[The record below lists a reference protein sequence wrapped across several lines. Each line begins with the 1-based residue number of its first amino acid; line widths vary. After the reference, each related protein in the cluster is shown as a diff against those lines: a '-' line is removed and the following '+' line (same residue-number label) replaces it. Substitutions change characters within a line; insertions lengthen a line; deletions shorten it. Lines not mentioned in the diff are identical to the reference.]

1 MTPISPLV
9 VRIAGGSRGVRQPL
23 REVWEY
29 RELLVFLAWRDIQ
42 VRYKQTALGAAWA
55 ILQPVLTMVIFSLV
69 FGNFARIP
77 SDGLP
82 YSLFVYCGLVPW
94 QLFAYALVNSSNS
107 LVANER
113 LITKVYFP
121 RLVVPIGSV
130 LAGLV
135 DFAFCLILLFLMM
148 AYYGI
153 RPGPAVLA
161 APLFAL
167 LALMAALAIGIGLSA
182 LNVWF
187 RDVRYT
193 LPFLTQLWLFAT
205 PIAYPASIVPE
216 VWRPWLGLNPMAAV
230 VEGFR
235 WSLLG
240 APAPSPQLIAVTILV
255 VLLALAIS
263 LWSFMHVERT
273 FADVI

>member
-1 MTPISPLV
+1 MTSPAV
-9 VRIAGGSRGVRQPL
+9 IRITSSSRGVSQPL
-23 REVWEY
+23 REMWDY
-29 RELLVFLAWRDIQ
+29 RELLLFLAWRDIQ

-69 FGNFARIP
+69 FGNFAHIP

-82 YSLFVYCGLVPW
+82 YPLFVYCGLVPW

-121 RLVVPIGSV
+121 RLLVPIGSV
-130 LAGLV
+130 LAGVV
-135 DFAFCLILLFLMM
+135 DFAFCLILLLLMM
-148 AYYGI
+148 AYYGL
-153 RPGPAVLA
+153 RPGPAMLA
-161 APLFAL
+161 APLFAA
-167 LALMAALAIGIGLSA
+167 LALAAALAVGIGLSA

-193 LPFLTQLWLFAT
+193 VPFLTQLWLFAT
-205 PIAYPASIVPE
+205 PIAYPASIVPAA
-216 VWRPWLGLNPMAAV
+216 WRPWLGLNPMAAV

-240 APAPSPQLIAVTILV
+240 GPPPSLQLLLLTVLV
-255 VLLALAIS
+255 VLLALALS
-263 LWSFMHVERT
+263 LWSFLHVERT

>member
-1 MTPISPLV
+1 
-9 VRIAGGSRGVRQPL
+9 
-23 REVWEY
+23 
-29 RELLVFLAWRDIQ
+29 
-42 VRYKQTALGAAWA
+42 
-55 ILQPVLTMVIFSLV
+55 VIFSLV

-82 YSLFVYCGLVPW
+82 YPLFVYCGLVPW

-130 LAGLV
+130 LAGVV
-135 DFAFCLILLFLMM
+135 DFGFCLILLLVMM
-148 AYYGI
+148 GYYGV
-153 RPGPAVLA
+153 RPGPSALA
-161 APLFAL
+161 APLFAA
-167 LALMAALAIGIGLSA
+167 LALLAALAVGIGLSA

-216 VWRPWLGLNPMAAV
+216 TWRPWLGLNPMAAV

-240 APAPSPQLIAVTILV
+240 GPPPSPQLLLVTVLV

-263 LWSFMHVERT
+263 LWGFLHVERT

>member
-1 MTPISPLV
+1 VTSPAV
-9 VRIAGGSRGVRQPL
+9 IRIGTSSRGVAPAL
-23 REVWEY
+23 REIWDY
-29 RELLVFLAWRDIQ
+29 RELLLFLAWRDIQ

-55 ILQPVLTMVIFSLV
+55 ILQPVLTMAIFSLV
-69 FGNFARIP
+69 FGRFAGIP

-82 YSLFVYCGLVPW
+82 YPLFVYCGLVPW
-94 QLFAYALVNSSNS
+94 QLFAYALVSSSNS

-113 LITKVYFP
+113 LVTRVYFP

-130 LAGLV
+130 LAGVV
-135 DFAFCLILLFLMM
+135 DFALCLVLLVLMM

-153 RPGPAVLA
+153 RPGPAALA

-167 LALMAALAIGIGLSA
+167 LVLAAALAVGIGLSA

-216 VWRPWLGLNPMAAV
+216 SWRPWLGLNPMAAV

-240 APAPSPQLIAVTILV
+240 GPPPSPQLLLVTVLAV
-255 VLLALAIS
+255 LAALTIS
-263 LWSFMHVERT
+263 LRGFVHVERT

>member
-1 MTPISPLV
+1 VTLPAVIRITPS
-9 VRIAGGSRGVRQPL
+9 SRGVGQPL
-23 REVWEY
+23 REIWDY

-82 YSLFVYCGLVPW
+82 YPLFVYCGLVPW

-130 LAGLV
+130 LAGVV
-135 DFAFCLILLFLMM
+135 DFGFCLILLLVMM
-148 AYYGI
+148 GYYGV
-153 RPGPAVLA
+153 RPGPGALA
-161 APLFAL
+161 APLFAA
-167 LALMAALAIGIGLSA
+167 LALLAALAVGIGLSA

-216 VWRPWLGLNPMAAV
+216 TWRPWLGLNPMAAV

-240 APAPSPQLIAVTILV
+240 GPPPSPQLLLVTVLV

-263 LWSFMHVERT
+263 LWGFLHVERT

>member
-1 MTPISPLV
+1 MTPPDVI
-9 VRIAGGSRGVRQPL
+9 RITASSRGVGQPL
-23 REVWEY
+23 REIWEY
-29 RELLVFLAWRDIQ
+29 RELLLFLAWRDIQ

-55 ILQPVLTMVIFSLV
+55 ILQPLLTMVIFSLV
-69 FGNFARIP
+69 FGNFAKIP

-82 YSLFVYCGLVPW
+82 YPLFVYCGLVPW

-130 LAGLV
+130 LAGIV
-135 DFAFCLILLFLMM
+135 DFGFCLILLILMM
-148 AYYGI
+148 AWYGL
-153 RPGPAVLA
+153 RPGPLALA
-161 APLFAL
+161 APLFAA

-216 VWRPWLGLNPMAAV
+216 AWRQWLGLNPMAAV

-240 APAPSPQLIAVTILV
+240 GPPPSLQLLLLTVLV
-255 VLLALAIS
+255 VLLALAVS
-263 LWSFMHVERT
+263 LWSFIHVERT